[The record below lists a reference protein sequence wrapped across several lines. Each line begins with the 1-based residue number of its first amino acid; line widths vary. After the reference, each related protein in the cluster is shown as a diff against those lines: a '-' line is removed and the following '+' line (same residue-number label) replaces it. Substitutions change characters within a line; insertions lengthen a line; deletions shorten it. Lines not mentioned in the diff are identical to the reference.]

1 MIPDAFL
8 YLFTTAAEA
17 LAPAW
22 NAVRG
27 LPAAEPWLWL
37 VRSGALEPAAAIGL
51 VLLDGLP
58 GLLVAVGWEVLRR
71 G

>member
-1 MIPDAFL
+1 VIPDAFL
-8 YLFTTAAEA
+8 SLFTTAAEA

-27 LPAAEPWLWL
+27 LRAAEPWLWL
-37 VRSGALEPAAAIGL
+37 VRSGALEPAAAIGV
-51 VLLDGLP
+51 VLLDRLP
-58 GLLVAVGWEVLRR
+58 GLLVAVSEEVLRH